1 MCLVPASIDRVQRC
15 SEEFSSDQI
24 CVAWMK
30 PDGGDA
36 IDEYFLIW
44 SSDLSPQSTASVIHV
59 PSITVYNYTINA
71 LPGETININ
80 VRARNSG
87 GDGSMSTATFTTST
101 VKLRCI
107 SKN

>member
-1 MCLVPASIDRVQRC
+1 MPASINRVQRC

-24 CVAWMK
+24 CVTWMK
-30 PDGGDA
+30 PEGGDA

-44 SSDLSPQSTASVIHV
+44 SSELSPRSTASVIHV

-71 LPGETININ
+71 QPGETININ
-80 VRARNSG
+80 VRARNFG
-87 GDGSMSTATFTTST
+87 GDGSISTATFTTST

-107 SKN
+107 TKS